1 MMGLIG
7 GTLGY
12 RMLRAVGGKA
22 SRAGPYA
29 TSGPLGDARM
39 VECFGADIF
48 ETLRGLTVVDFGC
61 GGGEQAVVCA
71 QRGAAHVIGI
81 DIQESGL
88 QRSRALAEREGV
100 AERCTFATRT
110 DVRAD
115 IVLSKDAFEHFED
128 PGAILEIMAG
138 LLAPRGRVL
147 ASFGPTWL
155 HPRGGHLF
163 SVFPWSHLVFTE
175 AAQIRWRAD
184 FKHDGATRFSEVA
197 GGLNQIT
204 IARFERIV
212 AASPMRIVAMD
223 TVPIRGMAWL
233 THPALR
239 EFGSSLVRATLER
252 R

>member
-1 MMGLIG
+1 MGLIG

-22 SRAGPYA
+22 SRVGPYSM
-29 TSGPLGDARM
+29 SGPLGDARM

-48 ETLRGLTVVDFGC
+48 EILRGLTVVDFGC
-61 GGGEQAVVCA
+61 GSGEQAVVCA
-71 QRGAAHVIGI
+71 QRGAARVIGI
-81 DIQESGL
+81 DIQESAL
-88 QRSRALAEREGV
+88 KRSRALAEREGV
-100 AERCTFATRT
+100 ADRSTFAART

-128 PGAILEIMAG
+128 PGAVLEIMAG

-175 AAQIRWRAD
+175 AALIRWRAD

-197 GGLNQIT
+197 GGLNRMT
-204 IARFERIV
+204 IAGFERIV
-212 AASPMRIVAMD
+212 AASPLRIVAID

-233 THPALR
+233 KHRALR
-239 EFGSSLVRATLER
+239 EFGSSLVRCTLER

>member
-1 MMGLIG
+1 MGIIG
-7 GTLGY
+7 GEVGY
-12 RMLRAVGGKA
+12 RMLRAIGGKVGRSVPHA
-22 SRAGPYA
+22 P
-29 TSGPLGDARM
+29 GPLGDARM

-48 ETLRGLTVVDFGC
+48 DRLRGLTVVDFGC

-71 QRGAAHVIGI
+71 LRGAARVIGI
-81 DIQESGL
+81 DIQDSALE
-88 QRSRALAEREGV
+88 RARALAEREGV
-100 AERCTFATRT
+100 ADRCTFAKGT
-110 DVRAD
+110 DEPAD

-128 PGAILEIMAG
+128 PGAIIEIMDG
-138 LLAPRGRVL
+138 LLGPGGRVL

-155 HPRGGHLF
+155 HPHGGHLF

-175 AAQIRWRAD
+175 QALIRWRSD

-204 IARFERIV
+204 IAEFERIV
-212 AASPMRIVAMD
+212 AAGPMRIAEMD

-233 THPALR
+233 KHPAVR
-239 EFGSSLVRATLER
+239 EFGSSLVRCTLVR